1 MPNAINQFIERN
13 FTAIALVL
21 FLLFGGAIMIFR
33 GPILI
38 DDSYEYL
45 QQAENIL
52 RGYLAYSGDLSQP
65 IDPYLFSKRTPAYP
79 AFIVLSGGMWL
90 GPAST
95 VVFQH
100 FLLLAAV
107 FIVRKILTD
116 RSSFHAGGFLLLLAT
131 SVSLFVYANAI
142 MSESLLIFALAVMAL
157 QVHYYLQKPK
167 IKYVFWFNIALCL
180 ALFTKPVFFPFIAVN
195 TIFWLLWNPRH
206 AVFAAIPLILV
217 SAYVL
222 RNHAVTNA
230 LHFSSIQQICLADY
244 NLKYYHTATH
254 NYAYADSVN
263 ATIHSELEEVDP
275 FPEELRVTS
284 QIVRRE
290 LEGNY
295 FKYAWF
301 HLKGALRGLVDPGN
315 FDVRILLDGDDS
327 LGFLKTINEQG
338 IGGVW
343 QALKAAPLAH
353 LLLLGI
359 SGVNKLLLLIGTMV
373 FAFSKRPPWT
383 WKFFLLGTI
392 AYVMLLTGPINAS
405 RFMLA
410 VWPMMMIASVSALYF
425 YKPIDIKRN

>member
-1 MPNAINQFIERN
+1 
-13 FTAIALVL
+13 
-21 FLLFGGAIMIFR
+21 MIFR

-45 QQAENIL
+45 QQAENLL
-52 RGYLAYSGDLSQP
+52 RGYLAYSGDLTQP

-90 GPAST
+90 GPEST
-95 VVFQH
+95 VVFQY

-116 RSSFHAGGFLLLLAT
+116 RKCFHPVVFLLLLAT
-131 SVSLFVYANAI
+131 SVSLFIYANTI
-142 MSESLLIFALAVMAL
+142 MSESLLIFALSVMAL
-157 QVHYYLQKPK
+157 QVHFYLKKPK
-167 IKYVFWFNIALCL
+167 VKYVFWFNIALCL

-206 AVFAAIPLILV
+206 AVYASIPLILV

-222 RNHAVTNA
+222 RNHTVTNA

-244 NLKYYHTATH
+244 NLKYYHTAT
-254 NYAYADSVN
+254 NSFSYADSVN
-263 ATIHSELEEVDP
+263 TAIHQELEDVDP
-275 FPEELRVTS
+275 FPEELRVTG

-290 LEGNY
+290 LKGNY
-295 FKYAWF
+295 LQYGWF
-301 HLKGALRGLVDPGN
+301 HLMGAFRGLVDPGN

-327 LGFLKTINEQG
+327 LGFLKTVNEHG
-338 IGGVW
+338 ISGVW
-343 QALKAAPLAH
+343 QALKAAPMAH

-359 SGVNKLLLLIGTMV
+359 NGINKLLLLAGTLL
-373 FAFSKRPPWT
+373 FAFSKKPPWV

-425 YKPIDIKRN
+425 RKPLSPNPI